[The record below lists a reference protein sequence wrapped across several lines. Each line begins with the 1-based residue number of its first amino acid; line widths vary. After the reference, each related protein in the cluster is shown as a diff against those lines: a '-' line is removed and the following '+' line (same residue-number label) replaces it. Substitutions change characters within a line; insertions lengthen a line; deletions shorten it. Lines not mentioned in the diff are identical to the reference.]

1 MMDEQD
7 QRIDDK
13 NARDVISLASKDAE
27 RSAPR
32 IDVLPASSV
41 SQMMEMATQGF
52 VVHRGAAPLYINQ
65 AMKDMLGV
73 SDDRPLLQKSIL
85 EWIHRHDRERVADSV
100 KRRMRGEAVDEF
112 DRFRLSRPDAAEFW
126 VNCRATLV
134 DWPDGPA
141 ILASLT
147 DITQL
152 KQTERA
158 QERSDELFKRVY
170 HATPDM
176 MSLTFMRTGI
186 FLDVNDNLSNAV
198 GLSRRAILGQ
208 SIFDLE
214 IWEDPTIPLKIAAT
228 LKSDGC
234 IRHMEANVRRRDGST
249 FPVKFSAELMIV
261 DGEKVVLL
269 IGRDITDEKRY
280 ETELRKS
287 RDAAELANRT
297 KSEFLA
303 NMSHEL
309 RTPLNAILGFSEII
323 KDEVLGPLG
332 DRRYSEYAADV
343 HRSGTHLLEIINDIL
358 DLSKVEAG
366 RLEIYPSRVDIPNVV
381 SQCLRLVQERADQ
394 ADVSI
399 HSLITPDN
407 FSMTL
412 DRRLF
417 KQILLNLLSNAIKFT
432 GKGGSIHLEIKA
444 KSDGGCHVSI
454 TDTGIGMSK
463 EDITQALTPFGQV
476 DGAMTRRHQGTGLG
490 LPLVAAF
497 VAAHQGRLKIES
509 RPGKGTMVLIDL
521 PDADGPENADIIWS

>member
-1 MMDEQD
+1 M
-7 QRIDDK
+7 
-13 NARDVISLASKDAE
+13 
-27 RSAPR
+27 
-32 IDVLPASSV
+32 
-41 SQMMEMATQGF
+41 
-52 VVHRGAAPLYINQ
+52 
-65 AMKDMLGV
+65 
-73 SDDRPLLQKSIL
+73 
-85 EWIHRHDRERVADSV
+85 
-100 KRRMRGEAVDEF
+100 
-112 DRFRLSRPDAAEFW
+112 
-126 VNCRATLV
+126 
-134 DWPDGPA
+134 
-141 ILASLT
+141 
-147 DITQL
+147 
-152 KQTERA
+152 
-158 QERSDELFKRVY
+158 
-170 HATPDM
+170 
-176 MSLTFMRTGI
+176 
-186 FLDVNDNLSNAV
+186 
-198 GLSRRAILGQ
+198 
-208 SIFDLE
+208 
-214 IWEDPTIPLKIAAT
+214 
-228 LKSDGC
+228 
-234 IRHMEANVRRRDGST
+234 
-249 FPVKFSAELMIV
+249 KFSAELMIV
-261 DGEKVVLL
+261 DGEKLVLL
-269 IGRDITDEKRY
+269 IGRDITDEKKY

-366 RLEIYPSRVDIPNVV
+366 RLEIYPSKVDIPNVV

-399 HSLITPDN
+399 HILITPDN

-432 GKGGSIHLEIKA
+432 SKGGSIHLEIKA

-463 EDITQALTPFGQV
+463 EDIAQALTPFGQV

-497 VAAHQGRLKIES
+497 VAAHQAGSGSKVHRARAPSSGLTCPMPMARKPWIGSKI
-509 RPGKGTMVLIDL
+509 R
-521 PDADGPENADIIWS
+521 

>member
-1 MMDEQD
+1 
-7 QRIDDK
+7 
-13 NARDVISLASKDAE
+13 
-27 RSAPR
+27 
-32 IDVLPASSV
+32 
-41 SQMMEMATQGF
+41 
-52 VVHRGAAPLYINQ
+52 
-65 AMKDMLGV
+65 
-73 SDDRPLLQKSIL
+73 
-85 EWIHRHDRERVADSV
+85 
-100 KRRMRGEAVDEF
+100 
-112 DRFRLSRPDAAEFW
+112 
-126 VNCRATLV
+126 
-134 DWPDGPA
+134 
-141 ILASLT
+141 
-147 DITQL
+147 
-152 KQTERA
+152 
-158 QERSDELFKRVY
+158 
-170 HATPDM
+170 
-176 MSLTFMRTGI
+176 
-186 FLDVNDNLSNAV
+186 
-198 GLSRRAILGQ
+198 
-208 SIFDLE
+208 
-214 IWEDPTIPLKIAAT
+214 
-228 LKSDGC
+228 
-234 IRHMEANVRRRDGST
+234 MEANVRRRDGST